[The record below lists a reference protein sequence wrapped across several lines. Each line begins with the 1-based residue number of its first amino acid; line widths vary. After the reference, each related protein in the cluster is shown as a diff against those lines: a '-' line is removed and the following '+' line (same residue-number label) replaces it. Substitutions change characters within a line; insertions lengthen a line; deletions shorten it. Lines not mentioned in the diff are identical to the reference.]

1 MGFDRQSSKNG
12 GGYVGGFLQLFDWN
26 GKSRKKLFS
35 NKSDFPEGSKQGK
48 KRDGNFPMTRLRL
61 MEEDENGGASIK
73 GSSDYSCAS
82 SVTDDDGYGTR
93 VTKAPGVVARL
104 MGLDSLPTSN
114 TAESYSTPF
123 FDSRSLRDANYHSRI
138 SELHN
143 EQQILHSSNHLP
155 ECEGFSRNLAEC
167 RPHKMQSRPIERFQ
181 TEMLPPKSAKSIP
194 ITHHKLLSPIKSPG
208 FFPSKNAAHIM
219 EAAAKIIEPGPQ
231 TTTKGKMPS
240 IGSTSIPLKVRDF
253 KEKIEAAQRPPRLP
267 EASRKLVDSS
277 SAKYIKGQSLT
288 KSWNGSEGTPQLRA
302 SSDSEDSSSVGSKN
316 KAKSISLAI
325 QAKVNV
331 QRREGLD
338 LNSSGN
344 LVSQKSDVKANQP
357 FKNQPNAQKNTQKK
371 ASIQGPSSVLR
382 QNNQKQNC
390 LTKKDKLSSK
400 PSVSRQQG
408 RKPLSG
414 DSSIG
419 RNKTL
424 NKAAGNSKVGSR
436 RTSLEATNVEKI
448 PSSSTNNVPRK
459 KRSIDRDFHS
469 EKNGIVATA
478 SADKDDKPILS
489 NVDRLGQSTWADD
502 NKRNGMDVVS
512 FTFTSPMIKGVPA
525 SQSSSTVERSS
536 VFSVDSRGDK
546 TPADVKNAKLSSLG
560 LNMIGGD
567 ALSVL
572 LEQKLRE
579 LTYGIGSSY
588 HSSVKTGT
596 AASSASILEDLVS
609 ALNAVSTSPGGCN
622 NGSQIGLCTDKFSS
636 SRDTTCFSTDIQ
648 VLKMNHKLLEGEAM
662 SKWSSGNSEPG
673 TESDCRHPSPASVL
687 DPSFSNESCS
697 YSDSVDSESSTGN
710 KRCSVQAHEV
720 IGLSH
725 PGKIQPMEVEAE
737 LSDSACSTS
746 TGKRGVKLK
755 TSFSVSGS
763 AQSEKWELE
772 YVREILCNVELMFS
786 DYTLGRVREIINP
799 HLFYQLENEKPGLR
813 SEGERGCAPRRKMVF
828 DCVSE
833 SLDLR
838 CRRYA
843 GGGYRTWAN
852 GVAMV
857 RRKGWLAEEVCN
869 EISGW
874 TSMGDW
880 MVDELVDK
888 DMSSQYG
895 RWLDF
900 EIEAF
905 EVGVELE
912 RELLSS
918 LVDEVVTDL
927 IFG

>member
-1 MGFDRQSSKNG
+1 MGIADRQSSKSG

-35 NKSDFPEGSKQGK
+35 NKSDLPEGSKEGK
-48 KRDGNFPMTRLRL
+48 KSDGNLPMTRLRL
-61 MEEDENGGASIK
+61 MEEDENGGSSIK

-82 SVTDDDGYGTR
+82 SVTDDEGYGAR
-93 VTKAPGVVARL
+93 APGVVARL
-104 MGLDSLPTSN
+104 MGLDSLPTSI

-123 FDSRSLRDANYHSRI
+123 IDSCSLREASYHGRTPVF
-138 SELHN
+138 HN
-143 EQQILHSSNHLP
+143 EHQIVHSSNQLP
-155 ECEGFSRNLAEC
+155 KVEGFSRNLGEC
-167 RPHKMQSRPIERFQ
+167 MPQKMQSRPIERFQ
-181 TEMLPPKSAKSIP
+181 TEILPPKSAKSIP
-194 ITHHKLLSPIKSPG
+194 STHHKLLSPIKSSG
-208 FFPSKNAAHIM
+208 FIPSKNAAHIM
-219 EAAAKIIEPGPQ
+219 EAAAKIIEPGTQ

-267 EASRKLVDSS
+267 EASRKIVESS
-277 SAKYIKGQSLT
+277 SSKYSKGQSFT
-288 KSWNGSEGTPQLRA
+288 KSWNDSEGIPQLRA
-302 SSDSEDSSSVGSKN
+302 STDSEDSSSVGLKN
-316 KAKSISLAI
+316 KSKSISLAV

-338 LNSSGN
+338 LNSSKN
-344 LVSQKSDVKANQP
+344 LVSKKEHSDVKANQP

-371 ASIQGPSSVLR
+371 ACIQGASSVLR

-390 LTKKDKLSSK
+390 LTNKDKLSSK

-419 RNKTL
+419 RNKTS
-424 NKAAGNSKVGSR
+424 NKAAVNSKVGSR

-448 PSSSTNNVPRK
+448 SSSSTKNAPRK
-459 KRSIDRDFHS
+459 KRSIDREFHF
-469 EKNGIVATA
+469 ENKGIVDTVF
-478 SADKDDKPILS
+478 ADKDDKPILS
-489 NVDRLGQSTWADD
+489 NVDRLGQSTWDD

-512 FTFTSPMIKGVPA
+512 FTFTSPMIKGVPV

-536 VFSVDSRGDK
+536 VFSVDSCGDR
-546 TPADVKNAKLSSLG
+546 TPADVKKGKLSTLG
-560 LNMIGGD
+560 LNMLGGD

-588 HSSVKTGT
+588 HNSVKTGT

-622 NGSQIGLCTDKFSS
+622 KGSQIGLSTNKFSS
-636 SRDTTCFSTDIQ
+636 SHDPSCFSTDIQ
-648 VLKMNHKLLEGEAM
+648 MLKMNHKLLEGEAM
-662 SKWSSGNSEPG
+662 SKCSSGNSEPG
-673 TESDCRHPSPASVL
+673 TVSDCRHPSPASVL
-687 DPSFSNESCS
+687 EPAFSNESCS
-697 YSDSVDSESSTGN
+697 YSDSADSESSTGN
-710 KRCSVQAHEV
+710 KQCSVQAYEV
-720 IGLSH
+720 ISLSH
-725 PGKIQPMEVEAE
+725 PRKFQPVEAEAE

-746 TGKRGVKLK
+746 SGTRGVKLENA
-755 TSFSVSGS
+755 FSVSGS

-772 YVREILCNVELMFS
+772 YVREILCNVELMFR
-786 DYTLGRVREIINP
+786 DFTLGRVSEIINP
-799 HLFYQLENEKPGLR
+799 HLFDQLENRKPGLR
-813 SEGERGCAPRRKMVF
+813 SEVENGCALKRKMVF

-833 SLDLR
+833 CLDLR

-843 GGGYRTWAN
+843 GGSCRTWAN
-852 GVAMV
+852 GVAIV
-857 RRKGWLAEEVCN
+857 QRKGWLAEEVCR

-888 DMSSQYG
+888 DMSSRYG

-900 EIEAF
+900 EVEAF

-918 LVDEVVTDL
+918 LVDEVVTDIIL
-927 IFG
+927 G